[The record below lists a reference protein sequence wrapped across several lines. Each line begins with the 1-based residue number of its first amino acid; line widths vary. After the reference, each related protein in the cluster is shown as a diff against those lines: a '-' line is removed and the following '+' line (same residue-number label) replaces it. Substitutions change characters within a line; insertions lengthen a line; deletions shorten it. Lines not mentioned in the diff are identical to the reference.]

1 MDTLALLQHYWWFL
15 ISLLGALLVFL
26 LFVQG
31 GQGLLY
37 TMGRTEAER
46 DRQFAG
52 PQMGTHVHYA
62 GNFRRR
68 VFRLVPAFLLDQFRR
83 GVLRLDAD
91 SAGLRP
97 TSRFVRIPAKT
108 Q

>member
-1 MDTLALLQHYWWFL
+1 MVPDLPAGSFAGLPALRA
-15 ISLLGALLVFL
+15 GRPKPALHH
-26 LFVQG
+26 
-31 GQGLLY
+31 
-37 TMGRTEAER
+37 RTYGTR
-46 DRQFAG
+46 TQPDRQFAG